1 MNQPLRLLLLEDS
14 VDDADLILRELR
26 KEGWDFEAR
35 RVENERDYRQQLEA
49 FCPDLILSDYNLPTY
64 NGRSAL
70 ALAQQQ
76 APHIPF
82 IFVSGV
88 MGEETAIEAL
98 KQGATDYILKDGLVR
113 LRTAVRR
120 ALQEAAEHQKRL
132 EAEKQIRYQANL
144 LQNVSDA
151 IVSTDPNFVIR
162 TWNKAAENLYGWSA
176 AEVIGHPFPQVVPTR
191 YPENNRE
198 EVLRHFRED
207 GFWKGEVFQAHR
219 NGAELSILSAAT
231 WIKDSEGQTTGVVVV
246 NRDMTAHR
254 RTEKSLKESQELYRA
269 IITCSPFPIL
279 GLDLDGTILTWN
291 EAAESV
297 FGWSAVEIIGQPNPI
312 VPSDKRAEFDALRE
326 RVYREG
332 SVTGVEIARMNK
344 YGERLDF
351 SLSAASIRD
360 AQGQIIGMMATFDN
374 ITERKRVE
382 GERAELLVQQQMAER
397 EQAAQRQR
405 LQQILDT
412 VPDGVVLLDASG
424 RVTLANPAGQA
435 LLQRLSGAAVGE
447 TITRLGD
454 LPFADPTSTPYD
466 AWHALQYEDGHFELL
481 IRPIA
486 LETQDGDSVLLLRDV
501 TAEYEQEQ
509 YMEVQQRLATV
520 GQLAAGIAHDFNNVM
535 AVIMLYVQ
543 LLQKTAVLTP
553 NERNKLDTVY
563 KQAQHASDM
572 ITQIL
577 DFSRKS
583 VIERVPLDLLPLFKE
598 MVKLLNSTLPETIQI
613 EMTSAPGDFIALA
626 DPTRLRQAL
635 MNIILNARD
644 AMPGGGRLRLELSQF
659 CLNPEQ
665 IAPLPDLEPGHW
677 LQISIHDE
685 GVGINQE
692 HLPRIF
698 DPFFTT
704 KEPGKGTGLGL
715 AQVYGIVKQHG
726 GSIGAESRLGDGSTF
741 TIYLP
746 AFTAPTS
753 PELPSYDRDHLLPGA
768 ETILVVEDNDTMRTS
783 VADALSV
790 LGYRVLEAR
799 DGAEALRMLASQ
811 NDRIDLVLS
820 DVVMPE
826 MGGGDLHQRI
836 RQQYPTLPL
845 LLMTGYPLGEHAP
858 ELAGLPWISKPFTI
872 HTLAG
877 KIHSLLHT
885 IT

>member
-26 KEGWDFEAR
+26 KEGLDFEAC

-132 EAEKQIRYQANL
+132 EAEEQIRYQANL

-176 AEVIGHPFPQVVPTR
+176 AEVIGRPFPQVVPTR
-191 YPENNRE
+191 YPKNNRE

-207 GFWKGEVFQAHR
+207 GFWKGEVFQVHR
-219 NGAELSILSAAT
+219 NGAELSILSAAS
-231 WIKDSEGQTTGVVVV
+231 WIQDSEGQATGVVVV
-246 NRDMTAHR
+246 NRDVTAYR
-254 RTEKSLKESQELYRA
+254 RAEKSLKESQELYRA

-291 EAAESV
+291 EAAEAV

-312 VPSDKRAEFDALRE
+312 VPPDKRAEFDALRE

-332 SVTGVEIARMNK
+332 SVTGVEIVRLNK
-344 YGERLDF
+344 YGERLYF

-382 GERAELLVQQQMAER
+382 AERAELLVQQQMAER

-501 TAEYEQEQ
+501 TVEYEQEQ

-553 NERNKLDTVY
+553 NDHNKLDTVY

-613 EMTSAPGDFIALA
+613 EMTSAPGDFIALV

-644 AMPGGGRLRLELSQF
+644 AMPGGGRLRLELAQF

-746 AFTAPTS
+746 AFAAPTS
-753 PELPSYDRDHLLPGA
+753 PEQPSYDRDHLLPGT
-768 ETILVVEDNDTMRTS
+768 ETILVVEDNDTVRTS

-799 DGAEALRMLASQ
+799 DGAEALLILASQ
-811 NDRIDLVLS
+811 YDRIDLVLS

-826 MGGGDLHQRI
+826 MGGGALHQSI

-872 HTLAG
+872 QTLAG